1 MSKKVVIIGGVAG
14 GASTA
19 ARLRRN
25 DETVQIVMFE
35 KGEYISFANCGL
47 PYYIGETIQ
56 ERSAL
61 LVQTPEAMKARFNID
76 VRVKSE
82 VLSINRE
89 AKTVGVIDH
98 ATGHKYDETYDVLVL
113 SPGSVPLKPPIPG
126 IDSPNIF
133 SLWNI
138 PDTDAI
144 KGFVD
149 SLKPRRAAVIGG
161 GFIGLEMAEN
171 LYDRGIDVTL
181 VEMAEQVM
189 APIDFEMAT
198 QVHNHMRQK
207 GVQLYLQDG
216 VKSFEYNHG
225 VNTITL
231 QSGKKIEVDMV
242 ILSIGIRPQSEL
254 AKAAGLEVN
263 ERGGIV
269 VSEYLKTSDEN
280 IYAIGDAIE
289 VVDFMG
295 GFKTMIPL
303 AAPANKQGRICANN
317 ICGDLETYDG
327 TQGTSIAKVFDL
339 TVASTG
345 LNEKTLKRLGKQ
357 RGQDYQVSIIHAK
370 SHAGYYP
377 GAIPM
382 ALKLIFDLEGKVL
395 GSQIVGY
402 DGVDKRIDVI
412 ATALRFGGSIKNL
425 MDLELAYAPP
435 YSSAKDPVNMAAFA
449 AENILK
455 GKNGIAHYDDL
466 ATINPEKTQL
476 VDVRD
481 GIERELGFI
490 EGSINI
496 PLNDLRERLS
506 ELDPQKEIILY
517 CAIGLRGY
525 VGARILKQHGFD
537 NVKNLSGGYTT
548 YSQVYNGPGNMN
560 PESFRNSNS
569 CLIPQPTENFEDSGD
584 VVDKSLKATGKVV
597 KVNACGLQCPGPIMQ
612 VHQAIELLEEGDVL
626 EILATDPG
634 FATDISTWCRK
645 TGNTLMASGK
655 KDKSF
660 FANIMKGS
668 PETKM
673 QQTIHSIPN
682 NKTMVVFSN
691 DLDKAIASL
700 IIANGAVSM
709 GRKVT
714 MFYTFWGLNI
724 LRKPEKVSVKKDI
737 MGAMFGMMMPRGT
750 KKLKLSQM
758 NMGGMGALMIRKL
771 MKDKNVD
778 SLETLLALAL
788 KNGVRM
794 VACNMSMDL
803 MGITEEELIDG
814 VELGGVAT
822 YLGEAEDADVN
833 LFI

>member
-1 MSKKVVIIGGVAG
+1 MSKKVVIVGGVAG

-47 PYYIGETIQ
+47 PYYIGETI
-56 ERSAL
+56 EDRSAL
-61 LVQTPEAMKARFNID
+61 LVQTPEAMKSRFNID

-89 AKTVGVIDH
+89 GKTVSVIDH
-98 ATGHKYDETYDVLVL
+98 GTGHKYEEAYDVLVL

-126 IDSPNIF
+126 IDSPNVF

-144 KGFVD
+144 KGYVD
-149 SLKPRRAAVIGG
+149 NLKPRRAAVIGG

-171 LYDRGIDVTL
+171 LYDRGVQVTL
-181 VEMAEQVM
+181 VEMADQVM
-189 APIDFEMAT
+189 APIDVEMAA

-207 GVQLYLQDG
+207 GVQLLLQDG

-231 QSGKKIEVDMV
+231 QSGKKIDVDMV

-269 VSEYLKTSDEN
+269 VDPYLKSSDPN

-295 GFKTMIPL
+295 GFKTMVPL

-317 ICGDLETYDG
+317 ICGDQETYDG
-327 TQGTSIAKVFDL
+327 TQGTAIAKVFDL

-345 LNEKTLKRLGKQ
+345 MSEKTLKRMGKV

-377 GAIPM
+377 GALPM
-382 ALKLIFDLEGKVL
+382 AFKLIFGMDSKVL
-395 GSQIVGY
+395 GAQIVGY
-402 DGVDKRIDVI
+402 DGVDKRIDVV
-412 ATALRFGGSIKNL
+412 ATALRFGATIKNL

-435 YSSAKDPVNMAAFA
+435 YSSAKDPVNMVAFT

-455 GKNGIAHYDDL
+455 GKNGIAHYDEVKNFDPSK
-466 ATINPEKTQL
+466 TIL

-481 GIERELGFI
+481 SIERDLGMI
-490 EGSINI
+490 EGSVNI
-496 PLNDLRERLS
+496 PLNDLRERMG
-506 ELDPQKEIILY
+506 ELDKSKEIVLY

-537 NVKNLSGGYTT
+537 HVKNLSGGYTT
-548 YSQVYNGPGNMN
+548 YGHVFHGA
-560 PESFRNSNS
+560 
-569 CLIPQPTENFEDSGD
+569 ENELPDGDNTGGECKVCEQSFEDSGD
-584 VVDKSLKATGKVV
+584 VIDRSLKPTGKVV

-612 VHQAIELLEEGDVL
+612 VHQALELMEEGDVL
-626 EILATDPG
+626 EITATDPG
-634 FATDISTWCRK
+634 FATDIKTWCK
-645 TGNTLMASGK
+645 KVGHTLMASGK
-655 KDKSF
+655 ADKNF
-660 FANIMKGS
+660 YANIMKGTG
-668 PETKM
+668 EKKM

-682 NKTMVVFSN
+682 NKTMVVFSD

-700 IIANGAVSM
+700 IIANGAASM

-724 LRKPEKVSVKKDI
+724 IKKHEKVNAPKDF
-737 MGAMFGMMMPRGT
+737 MGKMFSMMLPRGT

-758 NMGGMGALMIRKL
+758 NMMGMGPVMIRKL

-778 SLETLLALAL
+778 SLETLLDMAL
-788 KNGVRM
+788 KNGVNM
-794 VACNMSMDL
+794 IACNMSMDL
-803 MGITEEELIDG
+803 MGVHESELIEG
-814 VELGGVAT
+814 VSLGGVAT

>member
-1 MSKKVVIIGGVAG
+1 MAKKVVIIGGVAG

-47 PYYIGETIQ
+47 PYYIGETI
-56 ERSAL
+56 EDRSAL

-82 VLSINRE
+82 VLSIERD
-89 AKTVGVIDH
+89 AKTVTVIDH
-98 ATGHKYDETYDVLVL
+98 HTGQKYQEAYDVLVL

-126 IDSPNIF
+126 IDSPNVF

-144 KGFVD
+144 KGYVD
-149 SLKPRRAAVIGG
+149 QLKPRRAAVIGG

-171 LYDRGIDVTL
+171 LHDRGIDVTL
-181 VEMAEQVM
+181 VEMANQVM

-207 GVQLYLQDG
+207 GVNLLLEDG
-216 VKSFEYNHG
+216 VKSFEYKTG
-225 VNTITL
+225 VNLITL
-231 QSGKKIEVDMV
+231 QSGKQIEVDMV

-254 AKAAGLEVN
+254 AKAAGLAVN

-269 VSEYLKTSDEN
+269 VSDTLKTSDPS

-295 GFKTMIPL
+295 NFKTMVPL

-317 ICGDLETYDG
+317 ICGGEETYDG

-345 LNEKTLKRLGKQ
+345 LSEKTLKRMGKV
-357 RGQDYQVSIIHAK
+357 RGVDYQVSIIHAK

-377 GAIPM
+377 GALPM
-382 ALKLIFDLEGKVL
+382 AFKLLFDLEGKVL
-395 GSQIVGY
+395 GAQIVGY
-402 DGVDKRIDVI
+402 DGVDKRIDVV
-412 ATALRFGGSIKNL
+412 ATALRFGATIKHL

-435 YSSAKDPVNMAAFA
+435 YSSAKDPVNMAAFT

-455 GKNGIAHYDDL
+455 QKNGVAHYDEVRHFD
-466 ATINPEKTQL
+466 PSKTQL

-481 GIERELGFI
+481 ALERELGAI

-496 PLNDLRERLS
+496 PLNDLRARMG
-506 ELDPQKEIILY
+506 ELDPNKEIILY

-525 VGARILKQHGFD
+525 VGARILKQHGFT

-548 YSQVYNGPGNMN
+548 YGHVFHGAENEDYDEPTQGS
-560 PESFRNSNS
+560 S
-569 CLIPQPTENFEDSGD
+569 CKVCDQNFEDSGD
-584 VVDKSLKATGKVV
+584 VVDRSLKPTGKVV

-612 VHQAIELLEEGDVL
+612 VHQALELMEDGDVL
-626 EILATDPG
+626 EITATDPG
-634 FATDISTWCRK
+634 FATDIKTWCK
-645 TGNTLMASGK
+645 KVGHTLLASGK
-655 KDKSF
+655 ADKSF

-668 PETKM
+668 GEHKP

-682 NKTMVVFSN
+682 NKTMVVFSD
-691 DLDKAIASL
+691 DLDRAIASL
-700 IIANGAVSM
+700 IIANGAASM

-724 LRKPEKVSVKKDI
+724 IKKHEKVNAPKDL
-737 MGAMFGMMMPRGT
+737 MGKMFSMMLPRGT

-758 NMGGMGALMIRKL
+758 NMMGMGPLMIRKL

-778 SLETLLALAL
+778 SLETLLDMAL
-788 KNGVRM
+788 KNGVNM
-794 VACNMSMDL
+794 IACNMSMDL
-803 MGITEEELIDG
+803 MGVHESELIEG
-814 VELGGVAT
+814 VTLGGVAT

>member
-1 MSKKVVIIGGVAG
+1 MSKKVVIVGGVAG

-56 ERSAL
+56 NRADL

-82 VLSINRE
+82 VLSINKE
-89 AKTVGVIDH
+89 AKTIQVIDH
-98 ATGHKYDETYDVLVL
+98 ATGQKYDETYDVLVL

-144 KGFVD
+144 KGYVD
-149 SLKPRRAAVIGG
+149 NLKPRRAAVIGG

-171 LYDRGIDVTL
+171 LYERGIDVTL
-181 VEMAEQVM
+181 VEMADQVM
-189 APIDFEMAT
+189 APIDYEMAT

-207 GVQLYLQDG
+207 GVQLYLKDG
-216 VKSFEYNHG
+216 VKSFDYGHG
-225 VNTITL
+225 VTTIEL

-254 AKAAGLEVN
+254 AKAGGLNVN

-269 VSEYLKTSDEN
+269 VDEYLKTSDPN

-317 ICGDLETYDG
+317 ICGDQETYDG

-345 LNEKTLKRLGKQ
+345 LSEKTLKRLGKAM
-357 RGQDYQVSIIHAK
+357 GTDYQVSIIHAK

-382 ALKLIFDLEGKVL
+382 AIKLIFEPVTGKVL

-412 ATALRFGGSIKNL
+412 ATALRFGATVKNL

-435 YSSAKDPVNMAAFA
+435 YSSAKDPVNMVAFT
-449 AENILK
+449 AENIMK
-455 GKNGIAHYDDL
+455 GKTGVAHYFEVP
-466 ATINPEKTQL
+466 TIDKTKTIL

-481 GIERELGFI
+481 AIEREMGFI
-490 EGSINI
+490 EGSVNI
-496 PLNDLRERLS
+496 PLNDLRVRMG
-506 ELDPQKEIILY
+506 ELDPTKEIILY

-525 VGARILKQHGFD
+525 IGARMLKQHGYG
-537 NVKNLSGGYTT
+537 NVRNLSGGYTT
-548 YSQVYNGPGNMN
+548 YSHVFCGSENEEDG
-560 PESFRNSNS
+560 SNDKGS
-569 CLIPQPTENFEDSGD
+569 CCQIPAENFEDSGD
-584 VVDKSLKATGKVV
+584 VVDRSLKATGNVV

-612 VHQAIELLEEGDVL
+612 VHKALEVMENGDVL
-626 EILATDPG
+626 EITATDPG
-634 FATDISTWCRK
+634 FATDIKMWCKK
-645 TGNTLMASGK
+645 TGHTLLASGK
-655 KDKSF
+655 ADKNF
-660 FANIMKGS
+660 YANIMKGTV
-668 PETKM
+668 EQKL

-682 NKTMVVFSN
+682 NKTMVVFSD

-724 LRKPEKVSVKKDI
+724 IKKHEKVNAPKDL
-737 MGAMFGMMMPRGT
+737 MAKMFSMMLPRGT

-758 NMGGMGALMIRKL
+758 NMMGMGPLMIRKL
-771 MKDKNVD
+771 MRDKNVD
-778 SLETLLALAL
+778 SLETLLDMAL
-788 KNGVRM
+788 KNGVNM
-794 VACNMSMDL
+794 IACNMSMDL
-803 MGITEEELIDG
+803 MGVHESELIEG
-814 VELGGVAT
+814 VSMGGVAT

>member
-1 MSKKVVIIGGVAG
+1 MANKVVIIGGVAG

-25 DETVQIVMFE
+25 DEQVEIVMFE

-56 ERSAL
+56 DRSAL

-82 VLSINRE
+82 VLSINKE
-89 AKTVGVIDH
+89 AKTVQVIDH
-98 ATGHKYDETYDVLVL
+98 STGHKYDETYDVLVL

-144 KGFVD
+144 KGYVD
-149 SLKPRRAAVIGG
+149 NLKPRRAAVIGG

-171 LYDRGIDVTL
+171 LYDRGAHVTL
-181 VEMAEQVM
+181 IEMMDQVM
-189 APIDFEMAT
+189 APIDYEMAT
-198 QVHNHMRQK
+198 QVHSHMRQK
-207 GVQLYLQDG
+207 GVQLLLKDG

-225 VNTITL
+225 VTTITL
-231 QSGKKIEVDMV
+231 QSGKKVEVDMV

-254 AKAAGLEVN
+254 AKAAGLAVN

-269 VSEYLKTSDEN
+269 VDEYLKTSDPN

-289 VVDFMG
+289 VNDFMG

-303 AAPANKQGRICANN
+303 AAPANKQGRMCANN
-317 ICGDLETYDG
+317 ICDDKEAYVG

-345 LNEKTLKRLGKQ
+345 LNEKTLKRLGKEI
-357 RGQDYQVSIIHAK
+357 GKDYQISIIHAK

-382 ALKLIFDLEGKVL
+382 ALKLIFHPETGKVL

-412 ATALRFGGSIKNL
+412 ATALRFGATVKNL

-435 YSSAKDPVNMAAFA
+435 YSSAKDPVNMVAFS
-449 AENILK
+449 AENIMK
-455 GKNGIAHYDDL
+455 GKVGIAHYYEAAEFDK
-466 ATINPEKTQL
+466 EKTIL
-476 VDVRD
+476 VDVREQ
-481 GIERELGFI
+481 IERDMGFI
-490 EGSINI
+490 QGSINI
-496 PLNDLRERLS
+496 PVDSLRDRLG
-506 ELDPQKEIILY
+506 ELDPKKDIILY

-525 VGARILKQHGFD
+525 VAARILKQHGFE
-537 NVKNLSGGYTT
+537 NVRNLSGGYTT
-548 YSQVYNGPGNMN
+548 YSHVYCGA
-560 PESFRNSNS
+560 
-569 CLIPQPTENFEDSGD
+569 ENEDPNDKNCCNAPSEDFEDSGD
-584 VVDKSLKATGKVV
+584 VVDKSLKPTGNVV

-612 VHQAIELLEEGDVL
+612 VHQALELMEDGDVL
-626 EILATDPG
+626 EITATDPG
-634 FATDISTWCRK
+634 FATDIKTWCK
-645 TGNTLMASGK
+645 KVGHTLMASGK
-655 KDKSF
+655 ADKSF
-660 FANIMKGS
+660 YATIMKGTA
-668 PETKM
+668 EKKM
-673 QQTIHSIPN
+673 QQTIQSIPN
-682 NKTMVVFSN
+682 NKTMVVFS
-691 DLDKAIASL
+691 DDMDKAIASL
-700 IIANGAVSM
+700 IIANGAASM

-724 LRKPEKVSVKKDI
+724 IKKHNKVNAPKDF
-737 MGAMFGMMMPRGT
+737 MGKMFGMMLPRGT

-758 NMGGMGALMIRKL
+758 NMMGMGPKMIRHI
-771 MKDKNVD
+771 MKTKNVD
-778 SLETLLALAL
+778 SLETLLEMAL
-788 KNGVRM
+788 KNGVNM
-794 VACNMSMDL
+794 IACNMSMDL
-803 MGITEEELIDG
+803 MGVHESELIDG
-814 VELGGVAT
+814 VTLGGVAT

>member
-1 MSKKVVIIGGVAG
+1 MSKKVVIVGGVAG

-25 DETVQIVMFE
+25 DESVQILMFE

-47 PYYIGETIQ
+47 PYYIGETI
-56 ERSAL
+56 EDRSAL
-61 LVQTPEAMKARFNID
+61 LVQTPEAMKSRFNID

-82 VLSINRE
+82 VLSIDKDKKVV
-89 AKTVGVIDH
+89 AVIDH
-98 ATGHKYDETYDVLVL
+98 ATGHKYEESYDVLVL

-144 KGFVD
+144 KGYVD
-149 SLKPRRAAVIGG
+149 NLKPRRAAVIGG
-161 GFIGLEMAEN
+161 GFIGIEMAEN
-171 LYDRGIDVTL
+171 LYDRGVDVTL
-181 VEMAEQVM
+181 VEMADQVM
-189 APIDFEMAT
+189 APIDYEMAA

-207 GVQLYLQDG
+207 GVKLHLEDG

-225 VNTITL
+225 VTVITL
-231 QSGKKIEVDMV
+231 QSGRKIEVDMV

-254 AKAAGLEVN
+254 AKAAGLTVN

-269 VSEYLKTSDEN
+269 VDDYLKTSDPS

-317 ICGDLETYDG
+317 ICGDMETYDG

-345 LNEKTLKRLGKQ
+345 MNEKTLRRLGKV
-357 RGQDYQVSIIHAK
+357 RGKDYEVSIIHAK

-377 GAIPM
+377 GALPM
-382 ALKLIFDLEGKVL
+382 AFKLIFTFEGKIL
-395 GSQIVGY
+395 GAQIVGY
-402 DGVDKRIDVI
+402 DGVDKRIDVV
-412 ATALRFGGSIKNL
+412 ATGLRFGATVKNL

-435 YSSAKDPVNMAAFA
+435 FSSAKDPVNMVAFT
-449 AENILK
+449 AENVLK
-455 GKNGIAHYDDL
+455 GKNGIAHYDEVVGFDKDKV
-466 ATINPEKTQL
+466 TL

-481 GIERELGFI
+481 GIERDMGYI

-496 PLNDLRERLS
+496 PVNDIRTRLS
-506 ELDPQKEIILY
+506 ELDSKKEIILY

-525 VGARILKQHGFD
+525 IAARVLKQHGFD

-548 YSQVYNGPGNMN
+548 YSHVFCGAENDADDNGA
-560 PESFRNSNS
+560 S
-569 CLIPQPTENFEDSGD
+569 CCQIKDQNFEDSGD
-584 VVDKSLKATGKVV
+584 VIDKSLKPTGKVV

-612 VHQAIELLEEGDVL
+612 VHQALELMEDGDVL
-626 EILATDPG
+626 EITATDPG
-634 FATDISTWCRK
+634 FATDIKTWCK
-645 TGNTLMASGK
+645 KVGHTLMASGK
-655 KDKSF
+655 ADKNF
-660 FANIMKGS
+660 YANIMKGTA
-668 PETKM
+668 ETKM

-682 NKTMVVFSN
+682 NKTMVVFSD

-724 LRKPEKVSVKKDI
+724 LKKHEKINAPKDF
-737 MGAMFGMMMPRGT
+737 MGKMFSMMLPRGT

-758 NMGGMGALMIRKL
+758 NMMGMGPLMIRKL

-778 SLETLLALAL
+778 SLETLLDMAL

-803 MGITEEELIDG
+803 MGVHESELIDG

-822 YLGEAEDADVN
+822 YLGEAEEADVN

>member
-47 PYYIGETIQ
+47 PYYIGETIT

-76 VRVKSE
+76 VRIQSE
-82 VLSINRE
+82 VLKINRE
-89 AKTVGVIDH
+89 AKTVTVKDFH
-98 ATGHKYDETYDVLVL
+98 TGQIYDESYDELVL
-113 SPGSVPLKPPIPG
+113 SPGSVPLKPPIKG
-126 IDSPNIF
+126 IESPNIF

-144 KGFVD
+144 KAYVD
-149 SLKPRRAAVIGG
+149 EVKPRRAAVIGG

-171 LYDRGIDVTL
+171 LYDRNVEVTL
-181 VEMAEQVM
+181 VEMADQVM
-189 APIDFEMAT
+189 APIDYEMAT
-198 QVHNHMRQK
+198 QVHKHMLQK
-207 GVQLYLQDG
+207 GVKLMLSDG
-216 VKSFEYNHG
+216 VKSFDYKNG
-225 VNTITL
+225 VTTITL
-231 QSGKKIEVDMV
+231 QSGKSIEVDMV
-242 ILSIGIRPQSEL
+242 ILSIGIRAQSEL
-254 AKAAGLEVN
+254 AKEAGLEVN
-263 ERGGIV
+263 GRGGIV
-269 VSEYLKTSDEN
+269 VDDTLKTSDPS

-289 VVDFMG
+289 VTDYLG
-295 GFKTMIPL
+295 GFKTMVPL

-317 ICGDLETYDG
+317 ICGDTERYEG
-327 TQGTSIAKVFDL
+327 TQGTAIAKVFDL

-345 LNEKTLKRLGKQ
+345 MNEKTLKREGQIRGK
-357 RGQDYQVSIIHAK
+357 DYQVSIIHAK

-377 GAIPM
+377 GALPM

-412 ATALRFGGSIKNL
+412 ATAIRFGASVYDL
-425 MDLELAYAPP
+425 MKLELAYAPP
-435 YSSAKDPVNMAAFA
+435 YSSAKDPVNMAGFT

-455 GKNGIAHYDDL
+455 GKSAVAHYDEV
-466 ATINPEKTQL
+466 ATRDSSKTII

-481 GIERELGFI
+481 SIEREMGYI

-496 PLNDLRERLS
+496 PLNDLRARMT
-506 ELDPQKEIILY
+506 ELDPEKEIILY

-525 VGARILKQHGFD
+525 VGVRMLMQHGFKQ
-537 NVKNLSGGYTT
+537 VKNLSGGYTT
-548 YSQVYNGPGNMN
+548 YSHVFCE
-560 PESFRNSNS
+560 PELDDEEPTTS
-569 CLIPQPTENFEDSGD
+569 CCKVLDQNFEDSGD
-584 VVDKSLKATGKVV
+584 VVDKTLKPTGKVV

-612 VHQAIELLEEGDVL
+612 VHQALELLEDGDVL
-626 EILATDPG
+626 EITATDPG
-634 FATDISTWCRK
+634 FATDIKTWCK
-645 TGNTLMASGK
+645 KVGHTLMAAGK
-655 KDKSF
+655 ADKQF
-660 FANIMKGS
+660 YAHIMKGTG
-668 PETKM
+668 ENKL

-682 NKTMVVFSN
+682 NKTMVVFSD
-691 DLDKAIASL
+691 DLDRAIASL
-700 IIANGAVSM
+700 IIANGAASM

-724 LRKPEKVSVKKDI
+724 LKRPEKVNAPKDF
-737 MGAMFGMMMPRGT
+737 MGKMFGMMLPRGT

-758 NMGGMGALMIRKL
+758 NMMGMGPIMIRKL

-778 SLETLLALAL
+778 SLETLLQMAL

-803 MGITEEELIDG
+803 MGIHERELIDG

>member
-1 MSKKVVIIGGVAG
+1 MAKKVVIVGGVAG

-25 DETVQIVMFE
+25 DETVEIVMFE

-82 VLSINRE
+82 VLSINKE
-89 AKTVGVIDH
+89 EKTIQVIDH
-98 ATGHKYDETYDVLVL
+98 STGQKYDESYDVLVL

-149 SLKPRRAAVIGG
+149 NLKPRRAAVIGG

-181 VEMAEQVM
+181 VEMADQVM

-207 GVQLYLQDG
+207 GVQLLLQDG

-231 QSGKKIEVDMV
+231 QSGRKVEVDMV

-254 AKAAGLEVN
+254 AKAAGLAVN

-269 VSEYLKTSDEN
+269 VDEYLKTSDPN

-317 ICGDLETYDG
+317 ICGDMETYDG

-345 LNEKTLKRLGKQ
+345 MNEKTLKRLGQ
-357 RGQDYQVSIIHAK
+357 AIGTDYQVSIIHAK

-382 ALKLIFDLEGKVL
+382 AIKLIFHPTTGKVL

-412 ATALRFGGSIKNL
+412 ATALRFGATVKNL

-435 YSSAKDPVNMAAFA
+435 YSSAKDPVNMAAFT
-449 AENILK
+449 AENIMK
-455 GKNGIAHYDDL
+455 GKNGVAHYYEVTNLDK
-466 ATINPEKTQL
+466 EKTIL
-476 VDVRD
+476 VDVREP
-481 GIERELGFI
+481 IERDMGFI
-490 EGSINI
+490 EGSVNI
-496 PLNDLRERLS
+496 PLDSLRARLG
-506 ELDPQKEIILY
+506 ELDPKKEIILY

-525 VGARILKQHGFD
+525 VGARLLKQHGFE
-537 NVKNLSGGYTT
+537 NVRNLSGGYTT
-548 YSQVYNGPGNMN
+548 YSHVYCGAENEEKDDNSKGSCCQVPAKD
-560 PESFRNSNS
+560 
-569 CLIPQPTENFEDSGD
+569 FEDSGD
-584 VVDKSLKATGKVV
+584 VIDRSLKPSGKVV

-612 VHQAIELLEEGDVL
+612 VHQALELMEDGDVL
-626 EILATDPG
+626 EITATDPG
-634 FATDISTWCRK
+634 FATDIKTWCK
-645 TGNTLMASGK
+645 KVGHTLMASGK
-655 KDKSF
+655 ADKSF
-660 FANIMKGS
+660 YANIMKGTAE
-668 PETKM
+668 PKM

-682 NKTMVVFSN
+682 NKTMVVFSD

-700 IIANGAVSM
+700 IIANGAASM

-724 LRKPEKVSVKKDI
+724 IKKHEKVNAPKDF
-737 MGAMFGMMMPRGT
+737 MGKMFSMMLPRGT

-758 NMGGMGALMIRKL
+758 NMMGMGPLMIRKL

-778 SLETLLALAL
+778 SLETLLEMAM
-788 KNGVRM
+788 KNGVNM
-794 VACNMSMDL
+794 IACNMSMDL
-803 MGITEEELIDG
+803 MGVHESELIDG
-814 VELGGVAT
+814 VNLGGVAT

>member
-1 MSKKVVIIGGVAG
+1 MSKKVVIVGGVAG

-47 PYYIGETIQ
+47 PYYIGETI
-56 ERSAL
+56 EDRSAL

-76 VRVKSE
+76 VRVNSE
-82 VLSINRE
+82 VLTIHKE
-89 AKTVGVIDH
+89 KKTVSVIDH
-98 ATGHKYDETYDVLVL
+98 ATGHAYEESYDVLVL

-144 KGFVD
+144 KGYVD
-149 SLKPRRAAVIGG
+149 QIKPRRAAVIGG
-161 GFIGLEMAEN
+161 GFIGIEMAEN
-171 LYDRGIDVTL
+171 LHDRGIDVTL
-181 VEMAEQVM
+181 VEMANQVM
-189 APIDFEMAT
+189 APIDYEMAA

-207 GVQLYLQDG
+207 GVKLFLEDG

-225 VNTITL
+225 VNVITL
-231 QSGKKIEVDMV
+231 QSGRKFEVDMV

-254 AKAAGLEVN
+254 AKSAGLVLN

-269 VSEYLKTSDEN
+269 VDAFLKTSDPN

-289 VVDFMG
+289 VTDFMG

-317 ICGDLETYDG
+317 ICGDQETYEG

-339 TVASTG
+339 TVANTG
-345 LNEKTLKRLGKQ
+345 LNEKTLKRQGKV
-357 RGQDYQVSIIHAK
+357 RGEDYQVSIIHAK

-377 GAIPM
+377 GALPM
-382 ALKLIFDLEGKVL
+382 AFKLIFDLEGKIL
-395 GSQIVGY
+395 GAQIVGY
-402 DGVDKRIDVI
+402 DGVDKRIDVV
-412 ATALRFGGSIKNL
+412 ATGLRFGATVKNL

-435 YSSAKDPVNMAAFA
+435 FSSAKDPVNMIAFT

-455 GKNGIAHYDDL
+455 GKNGIAHYDEVAGFDS
-466 ATINPEKTQL
+466 EKVIL

-481 GIERELGFI
+481 PIERDMGYI
-490 EGSINI
+490 QGSINI
-496 PLNDLRERLS
+496 PVNEIRNRLG
-506 ELDPQKEIILY
+506 ELDAKKEIVLY

-525 VGARILKQHGFD
+525 IAARILKQNGFD
-537 NVKNLSGGYTT
+537 KVKNLSGGYTT
-548 YSQVYNGPGNMN
+548 YSHVFSKDEDSSTDNFAS
-560 PESFRNSNS
+560 ERNVKT
-569 CLIPQPTENFEDSGD
+569 QTFEDSGD
-584 VVDKSLKATGKVV
+584 VIDKTLKPTGKVV

-612 VHQAIELLEEGDVL
+612 VHQALELMEDGDVL
-626 EILATDPG
+626 EITATDPG
-634 FATDISTWCRK
+634 FATDIKTWCNK
-645 TGNTLMASGK
+645 VGHTLMASGK
-655 KDKSF
+655 GDKNF
-660 FANIMKGS
+660 YANIMKGS
-668 PETKM
+668 AQTKL

-682 NKTMVVFSN
+682 NKTMVVFSD

-700 IIANGAVSM
+700 IIANGAASM

-724 LRKPEKVSVKKDI
+724 LKRHEKIKAPKDI
-737 MGAMFGMMMPRGT
+737 MGKMFSMMLPRGT

-758 NMGGMGALMIRKL
+758 NMFGMGPVMIRKL
-771 MKDKNVD
+771 MRDKNVD
-778 SLETLLALAL
+778 SLETLLDMAL

-803 MGITEEELIDG
+803 MGVHESELIEG

-822 YLGEAEDADVN
+822 YLGEAEEADVN